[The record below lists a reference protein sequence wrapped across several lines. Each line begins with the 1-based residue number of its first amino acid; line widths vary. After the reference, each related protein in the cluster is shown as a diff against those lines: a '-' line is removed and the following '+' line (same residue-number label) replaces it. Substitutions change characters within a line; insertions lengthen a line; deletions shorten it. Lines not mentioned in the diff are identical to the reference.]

1 MYAPIARDISE
12 ILKKVFK
19 RSVLWYDKRVLEILG
34 LNGQLQEWFEYGG
47 KPYHFKISIDMN
59 NKAFDETTEKS
70 LTDLIDANKNV
81 RSKLEVL
88 IINLISSVTQK
99 YTSCAI
105 TSEEITV

>member
-1 MYAPIARDISE
+1 
-12 ILKKVFK
+12 
-19 RSVLWYDKRVLEILG
+19 
-34 LNGQLQEWFEYGG
+34 
-47 KPYHFKISIDMN
+47 MN